1 MTIVTAPTGT
11 ELILVDSSGWLEA
24 LTGDTRAEQFHPY
37 LEKEDQL
44 LIPTIVI
51 YEVLKKLRGAL
62 DPSIS
67 DRFLSH
73 ALRGRV
79 VPLDEHLAIAA
90 AEFSLRRRLA
100 MADAIIYATARSLG
114 AQLITSDTA
123 FANIPGVTL
132 I

>member
-1 MTIVTAPTGT
+1 MTATTGT

-24 LTGDTRAEQFHPY
+24 LAGDSKAEQFQPY
-37 LEKEDQL
+37 LEREDEL

-51 YEVLKKLRGAL
+51 YEVLKKLRGGL
-62 DPSIS
+62 GPSIS

-79 VPLDEHLAIAA
+79 IPLDEYLAIAA
-90 AEFSLRRRLA
+90 AEFSLQHRLA
-100 MADAIIYATARSLG
+100 MADAIIYATAQRFG
-114 AQLITSDTA
+114 AELVTSDPH
-123 FANIPGVTL
+123 FKDLPGVTL

>member
-1 MTIVTAPTGT
+1 MTATTGI

-24 LTGDTRAEQFHPY
+24 LTGDSKAEQFQPY

-51 YEVLKKLRGAL
+51 YEVLKKLRGGL
-62 DPSIS
+62 GPTIS

-90 AEFSLRRRLA
+90 AEFSLKHRLA
-100 MADAIIYATARSLG
+100 MADAIIYATARNFG
-114 AQLITSDTA
+114 AQLITGDAA
-123 FANIPGVTL
+123 FAGIPDVTL
-132 I
+132 L

>member
-1 MTIVTAPTGT
+1 MTATTGT

-24 LTGDTRAEQFHPY
+24 LTDDTKAEHFRPY

-44 LIPTIVI
+44 VIPTIVI
-51 YEVLKKLRGAL
+51 YEVLKKLRGGL
-62 DPSIS
+62 GPSIS

-79 VPLDEHLAIAA
+79 IPFDEHLAIAA
-90 AEFSLRRRLA
+90 AEFSLQYRLA
-100 MADAIIYATARSLG
+100 MAGAIIYATARSCG
-114 AQLITSDTA
+114 AQLITSDA
-123 FANIPGVTL
+123 SFESIPDVTL

>member
-1 MTIVTAPTGT
+1 VTATTGS

-24 LTGDTRAEQFHPY
+24 ITEDTKADQFHPY

-51 YEVLKKLRGAL
+51 YEVLKKLRGGL
-62 DPSIS
+62 GPSIS

-90 AEFSLRRRLA
+90 AEFSLQYRLA
-100 MADAIIYATARSLG
+100 MADAIIYATASSFG
-114 AQLITSDTA
+114 AQLITSDAA
-123 FANIPGVTL
+123 FENIPDVTL

>member
-1 MTIVTAPTGT
+1 VTATTGT

-24 LTGDTRAEQFHPY
+24 LTGDTKADQFQPY

-51 YEVLKKLRGAL
+51 YEVLKKLRGGL
-62 DPSIS
+62 GPSIS

-90 AEFSLRRRLA
+90 AEFSLRYRLA
-100 MADAIIYATARSLG
+100 MADAIIYATARSFG
-114 AQLITSDTA
+114 AQLITSDGA
-123 FANIPGVTL
+123 FESIPDVTL